1 MISGATET
9 KTKSD
14 REKLCPRGLLKTEQ
28 ITEGYREQ
36 CRICR
41 KNQESFKQLILWRA
55 ELALSTAHME
65 SWPKG

>member
-1 MISGATET
+1 MILGATET